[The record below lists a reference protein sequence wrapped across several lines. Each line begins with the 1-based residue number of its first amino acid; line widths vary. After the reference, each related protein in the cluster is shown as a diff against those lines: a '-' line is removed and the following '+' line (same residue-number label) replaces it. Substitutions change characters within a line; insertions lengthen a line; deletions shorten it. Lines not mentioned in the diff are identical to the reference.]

1 MTNRT
6 AVNKNDIMALYMEYL
21 LNHGSKPKSV
31 FSFTKLNNF
40 KDSEFYRYFGS
51 FKSLEISIY
60 ESFFE
65 NTLALLEKNKDYTKF
80 NPRNKLLS
88 FYYTF
93 FEILSANRS
102 YILVSLTNETLN
114 LKDLNVL
121 SGLKKHFKDY
131 IQSLN
136 IHILELKHKELDQ
149 IQEKSLTESAWIQLL
164 FTLKFWLND
173 NSPSFEKTD
182 IFIEKS
188 VNATFDI
195 LDVTPLKSLVD
206 LGKFL
211 FKEKISSL

>member
-1 MTNRT
+1 MTKRT
-6 AVNKNDIMALYMEYL
+6 AVIKNDIMALYMGYL

-40 KDSEFYRYFGS
+40 KDFEFYRYFGS

-102 YILVSLTNETLN
+102 YILVNLTNETLN
-114 LKDLNVL
+114 LKDLIVL

-131 IQSLN
+131 IHSLN
-136 IHILELKHKELDQ
+136 AER
-149 IQEKSLTESAWIQLL
+149 
-164 FTLKFWLND
+164 
-173 NSPSFEKTD
+173 
-182 IFIEKS
+182 
-188 VNATFDI
+188 
-195 LDVTPLKSLVD
+195 
-206 LGKFL
+206 
-211 FKEKISSL
+211 